1 MPFQVASDHLST
13 EWRASDKDTVLM
25 APHPLLGARVMPS
38 AMDVLSVAQIVH
50 YVGPLTLPAADCTH
64 PAAAVVASVAAA
76 EYD

>member
-1 MPFQVASDHLST
+1 
-13 EWRASDKDTVLM
+13 M